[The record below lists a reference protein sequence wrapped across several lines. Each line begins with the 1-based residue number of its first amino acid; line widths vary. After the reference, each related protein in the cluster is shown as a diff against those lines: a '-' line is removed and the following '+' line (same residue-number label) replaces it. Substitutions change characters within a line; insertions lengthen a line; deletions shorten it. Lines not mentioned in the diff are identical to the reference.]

1 MTQQVVELAVEWE
14 ILQIFRGEKEMVEIL
29 QKIEKSK
36 EGYIVPDLA
45 KVTALERK
53 KIVFAVALA
62 QKTNGLHWFE
72 MTKEGGE
79 EEIMIL
85 TTPKFSKEMAITH
98 QAKYERVMTGN
109 GQIDTDEKLEEL
121 FTKLGLKSEYDEF
134 LKVQITSNQMAT
146 KKEKETCKN
155 LLNSRKVVVDFN
167 KHIFLAKDREYN
179 TVWAYLARS
188 KKFGTVSFHVY
199 LRNAKGRT
207 YSSKI
212 IEKKEVEEMGKKIHS
227 IMENY
232 EAYFNEVNK
241 ERASQI
247 LWTVKNAY
255 DFSQIQ
261 DDFLDFSV
269 DEVFWQLVLW
279 MNDNVGKKINK
290 KASDAKTVCEP
301 VYCEEVNGEWRVGI
315 WQEDIEFV
323 FKELDMNTEYKTWKK
338 EAVIH
343 GYIKRGEN
351 RLATCVN
358 GSVCQK
364 YGRKSMTERVVLFN
378 VTDEEMEMI
387 KDSKMEAEK
396 EKNNV
401 ADSQKNKEVAKNESR
416 DNSDK

>member
-1 MTQQVVELAVEWE
+1 MIA
-14 ILQIFRGEKEMVEIL
+14 ILKE
-29 QKIEKSK
+29 IEKSK
-36 EGYIVPDLA
+36 EGYSVPNLTQA
-45 KVTALERK
+45 TAVEK
-53 KIVFAVALA
+53 KNIVFAVALT
-62 QKTNGLHWFE
+62 QKTCGLYWFE

-79 EEIMIL
+79 EKIMIL
-85 TTPKFSKEMAITH
+85 TTPKFSKEMAMTH

-121 FTKLGLKSEYDEF
+121 FTKLGLQSEYDEF
-134 LKVQITSNQMAT
+134 LKVQITSNPMAT

-155 LLNSRKVVVDFN
+155 LLDFRKVVVDFN

-188 KKFGTVSFHVY
+188 KKFGTISFHVY
-199 LRNAKGRT
+199 LRNAKGRI

-212 IEKKEVEEMGKKIHS
+212 IEKKEVEEMGKKIYS

-232 EAYFNEVNK
+232 EAYFDRANMQK
-241 ERASQI
+241 ASQI
-247 LWTVKNAY
+247 LWTVKDAY
-255 DFSQIQ
+255 DFSKLD

-279 MNDNVGKKINK
+279 MADNVGKKINK

-301 VYCEEVNGEWRVGI
+301 VYCEEVNGEWRLGI

-323 FKELDMNTEYKTWKK
+323 FKELDMNTDYKTWKK

-343 GYIKRGEN
+343 GYIKRGES

-358 GSVCQK
+358 SSVCKK
-364 YGRKSMTERVVLFN
+364 YGRNSTTERVLLFN
-378 VTDEEMEMI
+378 VTDKEMEMI
-387 KDSKMEAEK
+387 KDNKMEAEK
-396 EKNNV
+396 ERNNI
-401 ADSQKNKEVAKNESR
+401 ADSQKSKEVAKNES
-416 DNSDK
+416 